1 MRRRSFLAAIA
12 AAFVAPDPE
21 KLLWV
26 PGKKVISVPPAR
38 KVELATPVAWQAIV
52 EDVTTLSDPWRK
64 YLVTSYVLHHQSKLC
79 RILNANTRYFR
90 RYLSHG
96 GQLVVRFSDGSSKVV
111 TWDDLQRTPEWPAR
125 LPAPSIIRD
134 NVL

>member
-21 KLLWV
+21 KLLWL

-64 YLVTSYVLHHQSKLC
+64 YLVTSYV
-79 RILNANTRYFR
+79 
-90 RYLSHG
+90 
-96 GQLVVRFSDGSSKVV
+96 VRFSDGSSKVV